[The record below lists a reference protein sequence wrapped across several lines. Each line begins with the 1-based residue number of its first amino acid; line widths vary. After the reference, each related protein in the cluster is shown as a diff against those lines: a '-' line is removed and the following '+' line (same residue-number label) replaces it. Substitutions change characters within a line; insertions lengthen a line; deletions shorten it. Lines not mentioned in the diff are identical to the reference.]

1 MTGKSVLAWD
11 DLVPLIVPAV
21 MYLATGAAIFQVI
34 QYWLMIVVA
43 ASFCFAVI
51 GLNAAHHH
59 PNITHDGDA
68 IRKNSDWGLYQ
79 LDTVMDREDIKGSQF
94 LVLTHF
100 GEHALH
106 HLFPTLDH
114 AILPQLHDVFY
125 ETLEQFEYDIRDCS
139 WFEHIIGQHRQ
150 LARITTQTTIKGL
163 NRK

>member
-1 MTGKSVLAWD
+1 MYFVTSAPVL
-11 DLVPLIVPAV
+11 LI
-21 MYLATGAAIFQVI
+21 LK
-34 QYWLMIVVA
+34 YWILILLS
-43 ASFCFAVI
+43 ASFIFGVI

-59 PNITHDGDA
+59 PEVAHEGDA
-68 IRKNSDWGLYQ
+68 VSMDWGIYQ

-114 AILPQLHDVFY
+114 SLLPQLHDLFY
-125 ETLEQFEYDIRDCS
+125 ETIEEFEYEVKDCS

-150 LARITTQTTIKGL
+150 LKRESTNAMARGQKS
-163 NRK
+163 K